1 VVDDG
6 TGGRLEGSK
15 LVTSCAEGSRLVPN
29 VEGLKRGPNGSRN
42 WSLSC
47 ANTVEAQGD
56 LEGRIQTCA
65 LASGRRRGPKSA
77 HVIG

>member
-29 VEGLKRGPNGSRN
+29 VKGLKRGLNGSRN
-42 WSLSC
+42 GSSGQH
-47 ANTVEAQGD
+47 EIRAQPD
-56 LEGRIQTCA
+56 
-65 LASGRRRGPKSA
+65 
-77 HVIG
+77 HVVRVQVGLGHAKPHQSYSR

>member
-29 VEGLKRGPNGSRN
+29 VKGLKRGLNGSRN
-42 WSLSC
+42 
-47 ANTVEAQGD
+47 AKFRA
-56 LEGRIQTCA
+56 A
-65 LASGRRRGPKSA
+65 
-77 HVIG
+77 